1 MPVRRLPPGPSLDH
15 LRYQAKDLMKQRA
28 ARDLAVAQKIR
39 EFHPRF
45 TGATDDKIFTATLT
59 LADAQLTIA
68 REYGFRSWPRLKAHI
83 ETPAPEDS
91 FERPH
96 HERIRDPAF
105 RHAVNL
111 IDAGDAAGLARY
123 LKQHP
128 HLTRQHVEF
137 EGGNY
142 FKTPTLL
149 EFIAENPVRSGRMSG
164 DVAQV
169 AKVILDAGVDRDSL
183 DQTLMLVST
192 GTVARECGMQIPLI
206 QLLCDYGADPRR
218 AIEAATV
225 LNEPQAVDALIERGA
240 CITFPVAAALGR
252 VDEVRRLFP
261 LSTKEE
267 RHLALALAAQFNRVE
282 IARLLL
288 DSGEDPNR
296 YNPVGGHSHSTPLHQ
311 AAAGGY
317 EQIVRL
323 LLERGA
329 RADLRDVLW
338 HGTPADWARYTGKTE
353 LETLLRFY
361 ETGARPNE

>member
-1 MPVRRLPPGPSLDH
+1 
-15 LRYQAKDLMKQRA
+15 
-28 ARDLAVAQKIR
+28 
-39 EFHPRF
+39 
-45 TGATDDKIFTATLT
+45 
-59 LADAQLTIA
+59 
-68 REYGFRSWPRLKAHI
+68 
-83 ETPAPEDS
+83 
-91 FERPH
+91 
-96 HERIRDPAF
+96 
-105 RHAVNL
+105 
-111 IDAGDAAGLARY
+111 
-123 LKQHP
+123 
-128 HLTRQHVEF
+128 
-137 EGGNY
+137 
-142 FKTPTLL
+142 
-149 EFIAENPVRSGRMSG
+149 MSG

-183 DQTLMLVST
+183 DETLMLVST

-225 LNEPQAVDALIERGA
+225 LNELQAVDALIERGA
-240 CITFPVAAALGR
+240 QITFPVAAALGQ

-261 LSTKEE
+261 QSTKEE

-296 YNPVGGHSHSTPLHQ
+296 YNPLGGHSHSTPLHQ

-329 RADLRDVLW
+329 KADLRDVLW
-338 HGTPADWARYTGKTE
+338 HGTPADWARHAGKTE
-353 LETLLRFY
+353 LETLLRSY
-361 ETGARPNE
+361 ETERPTE